1 MRLAGFTLAALLI
14 AASVGLSQP
23 PAVPGQP
30 LPPAPPAP
38 PPPPPLKAADPKLD
52 GHLVEWEKKMASAVN
67 LRTEIT
73 LKRTDSVFKKD
84 TNFSG
89 VVLCMKP
96 TYAVLRLDNAG
107 DPTKADYEAYICD
120 GKAVYAYNGVQKT
133 ITKIPLPQNQVGV
146 DNLMLDF
153 LAGMKAKDVKERFD
167 INLFKTDENYI
178 YLDIKPLRPN
188 DQREFTH
195 LRLALY
201 GPGPNT
207 AKLAYLP
214 AQVFMLK
221 PNGDSESWM
230 FTKPQV
236 DIPGVAPANFAF
248 VPVKGWDFKEAP
260 TGPIGGGVP
269 PKGPGLTPAAV
280 AHLAWC
286 DPNK

>member
-1 MRLAGFTLAALLI
+1 MRLAGFTLVALLI

-23 PAVPGQP
+23 PAVPG
-30 LPPAPPAP
+30 AP
-38 PPPPPLKAADPKLD
+38 PPPAAPPVKAADPKLD
-52 GHLVEWEKKMASAVN
+52 GHLVERAKKMAGTVK

-73 LKRTDSVFKKD
+73 LKRTDAVFKKD

-89 VVLCMKP
+89 VVLC
-96 TYAVLRLDNAG
+96 
-107 DPTKADYEAYICD
+107 CD

-133 ITKIPLPQNQVGV
+133 ITKIPLPQNQPGV

-207 AKLAYLP
+207 AKFAYLP
-214 AQVFMLK
+214 AQVYMLK

-236 DIPGVAPANFAF
+236 DIQGVAPANFAF
-248 VPVKGWDFKEAP
+248 VPVKGWEVKEAP
-260 TGPIGGGVP
+260 AAPIGGAP
-269 PKGPGLTPAAV
+269 PKGPAAGPGAV
-280 AHLAWC
+280 RPGV
-286 DPNK
+286 PNQ

>member
-1 MRLAGFTLAALLI
+1 MRAAGFALVVLLI
-14 AASVGLSQP
+14 AGSIGLSQP
-23 PAVPGQP
+23 PAVPGV
-30 LPPAPPAP
+30 P
-38 PPPPPLKAADPKLD
+38 PPPKAADPKLD
-52 GHLVEWEKKMASAVN
+52 AHLDAWEKKMVSVVN

-73 LKRTDSVFKKD
+73 LKRTDAVFKKD
-84 TNFSG
+84 TNFTG

-96 TYAVLRLDNAG
+96 NYAVLRLDNSG

-133 ITKIPLPQNQVGV
+133 ITEIPLPQNQPGV

-153 LAGMKAKDVKERFD
+153 LAGMKANDVKQRFN

-214 AQVFMLK
+214 AQVYMLK

-236 DIPGVAPANFAF
+236 DIPGVAPANFKY
-248 VPVKGWDFKEAP
+248 VPVPGWDHKKAP
-260 TGPIGGGVP
+260 VAPIGGVP
-269 PKGPGLTPAAV
+269 PKGPFPPGTAV
-280 AHLAWC
+280 R
-286 DPNK
+286 PNK

>member
-1 MRLAGFTLAALLI
+1 MRLAGFTLAVLLI
-14 AASVGLSQP
+14 AVSVGLSQP

-30 LPPAPPAP
+30 PGLPAP
-38 PPPPPLKAADPKLD
+38 PPLPLKAADPKLD
-52 GHLVEWEKKMASAVN
+52 GHLGEWEKKMASVVN

-96 TYAVLRLDNAG
+96 NFAVLRLDNAG

-236 DIPGVAPANFAF
+236 DIPGVGPANFAF
-248 VPVKGWDFKEAP
+248 VPVKGWEVKEAP
-260 TGPIGGGVP
+260 PAPIGGGVP
-269 PKGPGLTPAAV
+269 PKGPLPGGTAV
-280 AHLAWC
+280 R
-286 DPNK
+286 PGVGQK